1 MEDALWLDVL
11 DFISDEDSYTIYT
24 DSNSF
29 INVKDELTN
38 MGYDKFLMSEV
49 TFVPSNYI
57 ALDEETSEKVMGLI
71 DALNDIED
79 VQEVYHNLEI

>member
-1 MEDALWLDVL
+1 M
-11 DFISDEDSYTIYT
+11 
-24 DSNSF
+24 
-29 INVKDELTN
+29 KDELVS

-57 ALDEETSEKVMGLI
+57 GLDEETTEKVMGLI